1 MKADEGRTL
10 TDAELEKLEEQIIEA
25 YGDAAGEMQA
35 IIDEYFEKFAALDEE
50 YKALIGQTVN
60 GEEWTEERY
69 QQWRLAQ
76 LGRGERFNLMRDRL
90 NERVTAA
97 NETAMAYINDA
108 TPGIYTLNRNYA
120 AYEVGGTGDFT
131 LLDEQTVRRLVAE
144 QPDLMPY
151 YPEEKAVRRGIDLEY
166 GKKQITNSVTRG
178 ILTGRS
184 SHEIAADLLTR
195 VQDMSVTSAIRAAR
209 TAVTAAEN
217 GGRQASY
224 EKAAAMGIE
233 MEREWMA
240 TKDARTRPEHG
251 AADGQRVAVD
261 EPFIVGG
268 QRLMTPGDTAH
279 GASGWNIYN
288 CRCCVRAV
296 VKGHGR
302 KRETYAE
309 WLGRMQKEA
318 AESAAQSRETVSMAA
333 SAGGNDWTQ
342 TIARP
347 FSAEEQRQIVEY
359 ANERGVCIGDISA
372 FDGDPVLLKTEID
385 SVGSACAANG
395 IKNFPTIHAQALDDK
410 DFAVLN
416 RETNSI
422 TFNTKA
428 LRDRA
433 ITESN
438 IANGKYFASK
448 TLEDIGLHEVGH
460 IFAVENKLNGVVIA
474 KKAYYNITGKHISTK
489 YLKEYLRKEISLN
502 AANQDSEIIAEIFV
516 AEKNNPSEF
525 VKQFMALIRKEIII

>member
-120 AYEVGGTGDFT
+120 AYEVGGTGDFA

-309 WLGRMQKEA
+309 WLEKQKRLE
-318 AESAAQSRETVSMAA
+318 
-333 SAGGNDWTQ
+333 N
-342 TIARP
+342 
-347 FSAEEQRQIVEY
+347 SAEYDNIMLRK
-359 ANERGVCIGDISA
+359 ASDSA
-372 FDGDPVLLKTEID
+372 FNSSADPMADAFGAGEDSNPEEIRSFRSELDELGVDLVEHDTESLGYCPGLRAGQQGTVYISHGASYSAWCHEMQHVRDDAATGWQGMRIIADVDERYAMEERAYNVEIELALK
-385 SVGSACAANG
+385 
-395 IKNFPTIHAQALDDK
+395 
-410 DFAVLN
+410 LN
-416 RETNSI
+416 RPDI
-422 TFNTKA
+422 ADK
-428 LRDRA
+428 LR
-433 ITESN
+433 EN
-438 IANGKYFASK
+438 
-448 TLEDIGLHEVGH
+448 LE
-460 IFAVENKLNGVVIA
+460 
-474 KKAYYNITGKHISTK
+474 
-489 YLKEYLRKEISLN
+489 KERRTIYGE
-502 AANQDSEIIAEIFV
+502 
-516 AEKNNPSEF
+516 
-525 VKQFMALIRKEIII
+525 

>member
-144 QPDLMPY
+144 EPDLMPY

-184 SHEIAADLLTR
+184 SHEIAADLLMR

-251 AADGQRVAVD
+251 AADGQRVGVD

-268 QRLMTPGDTAH
+268 QKLMTPGDTAH

-296 VKGHGR
+296 VKGRGR

-309 WLGRMQKEA
+309 WLERLGEEA
-318 AESAAQSRETVSMAA
+318 AAANAA
-333 SAGGNDWTQ
+333 DDAEALKFFGADARDDLN
-342 TIARP
+342 TIASHATIRLENGFAAFP
-347 FSAEEQRQIVEY
+347 EDDPLTENIKAVKPLKTFFDVAMHGSPTAVGYGTTETNMSPRLLASVIRHTDGWNGQKIRLLSCSTGKQTGEEYCFAEELANALGVEVQ
-359 ANERGVCIGDISA
+359 APNDTLFISKSGA
-372 FDGDPVLLKTEID
+372 M
-385 SVGSACAANG
+385 
-395 IKNFPTIHAQALDDK
+395 
-410 DFAVLN
+410 
-416 RETNSI
+416 
-422 TFNTKA
+422 
-428 LRDRA
+428 
-433 ITESN
+433 
-438 IANGKYFASK
+438 
-448 TLEDIGLHEVGH
+448 H
-460 IFAVENKLNGVVIA
+460 I
-474 KKAYYNITGKHISTK
+474 GKHRGGKMKSF
-489 YLKEYLRKEISLN
+489 YPNQRKR
-502 AANQDSEIIAEIFV
+502 
-516 AEKNNPSEF
+516 
-525 VKQFMALIRKEIII
+525 RK